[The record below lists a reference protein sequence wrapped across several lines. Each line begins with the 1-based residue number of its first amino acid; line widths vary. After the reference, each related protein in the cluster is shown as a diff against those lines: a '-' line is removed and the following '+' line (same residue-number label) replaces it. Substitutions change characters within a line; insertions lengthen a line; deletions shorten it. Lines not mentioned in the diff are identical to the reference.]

1 VTKALSNGIFRKQHN
16 TGSNIG
22 AKIMPKSRSY
32 EQELVGYLQDPE
44 LAIEYLNAALEEGDL
59 ELFGTALKN
68 VAKARGKG
76 EDWVEQL
83 ALKTPT
89 LGGNQL
95 FFLLK
100 ELDLGLKAIAA

>member
-1 VTKALSNGIFRKQHN
+1 
-16 TGSNIG
+16 
-22 AKIMPKSRSY
+22 MPKRSY
-32 EQELVGYLQDPE
+32 EQELIGYLQDPE
-44 LAIEYLNAALEEGDL
+44 LAIEYLNAALEDDDL
-59 ELFGTALKN
+59 ELFGIALKN

-83 ALKTPT
+83 ALKTQT

-95 FFLLK
+95 FFLLR